1 MGWYQDLIT
10 SKVFSINSWVSDKL
24 QLLNHSL
31 LSSDMAIFVTLMVN
45 ERRLKVEVQLL
56 CIIVLVHSCANC
68 ANIIVDINSRV
79 YLRVQ
84 ILYHNLW
91 FAITLAI
98 QSDEILKWI
107 YFSKDKIVFGALGI

>member
-56 CIIVLVHSCANC
+56 CIIVLVHSRANC
-68 ANIIVDINSRV
+68 ANIIIDINSRV

-84 ILYHNLW
+84 ILDHNLG

-98 QSDEILKWI
+98 QSDEILKGI
-107 YFSKDKIVFGALGI
+107 DFSEDKIVFGALGI